1 MTKIINMCQHAQDI
15 IERFS
20 GSSLPQVVKFLE
32 NLRHHIDPVYSTL
45 PESVQE
51 KSLLDIIQRKLPA
64 KDQTRL
70 AYLRQQNESRAITEP
85 EHQELLEHVEQIE
98 QQDAER
104 AESLIK
110 LAQLRNVD
118 LKILMNEYLVP
129 QAV

>member
-104 AESLIK
+104 AESFIK